1 MYKWQAKK
9 PFFLAKHSKKTLN
22 LPLFI
27 KNRIMNIT
35 KQDLDV
41 LNAVVTIEVGPA
53 DYEQRVE
60 DALKKVQRQANMP
73 GFRPGKV
80 PVGMVKKMYG
90 KNILADE
97 LNKMLNDSIHKYITE
112 NKLEILGNP
121 LPKADEQVDFEAGKN
136 FTFKYDIG
144 LAPSFEVEV
153 SDKVT
158 FDYMQVKVDD
168 ALIDKY
174 IKDVR
179 KNYGTPVNPEVAGE
193 KDVVFVDINELDET
207 GAIKAGGIF
216 KSTSLGLERL
226 KSETAKKKLIGVKKE
241 DKIILTNKELYE
253 DPIDASVGLG
263 IDKEAAENLNCNL
276 QLTVKNI
283 ARMEDAELNEELF
296 NKVYGEGTIKT
307 EEEFR
312 NKIKD
317 ELDKMFEQDSDRK
330 FYESVEKTLVD
341 KINPALPE
349 EFLKRWLMAVND
361 KPVTLEQ
368 IEKEFESWSRM
379 MKWKL
384 IENKIAKKH
393 DLQVSNEEALEEA
406 KRFVHSQYARYGQ
419 TPDAAEVEKVATD
432 ILKKDKEAEKIY
444 ENVFFVKSLNL
455 FKNNFKLNNKEVS
468 YNEFFGIKE

>member
-1 MYKWQAKK
+1 
-9 PFFLAKHSKKTLN
+9 
-22 LPLFI
+22 
-27 KNRIMNIT
+27 
-35 KQDLDV
+35 
-41 LNAVVTIEVGPA
+41 
-53 DYEQRVE
+53 
-60 DALKKVQRQANMP
+60 
-73 GFRPGKV
+73 
-80 PVGMVKKMYG
+80 
-90 KNILADE
+90 
-97 LNKMLNDSIHKYITE
+97 
-112 NKLEILGNP
+112 
-121 LPKADEQVDFEAGKN
+121 
-136 FTFKYDIG
+136 
-144 LAPSFEVEV
+144 
-153 SDKVT
+153 
-158 FDYMQVKVDD
+158 
-168 ALIDKY
+168 
-174 IKDVR
+174 
-179 KNYGTPVNPEVAGE
+179 
-193 KDVVFVDINELDET
+193 
-207 GAIKAGGIF
+207 
-216 KSTSLGLERL
+216 
-226 KSETAKKKLIGVKKE
+226 
-241 DKIILTNKELYE
+241 
-253 DPIDASVGLG
+253 
-263 IDKEAAENLNCNL
+263 
-276 QLTVKNI
+276 
-283 ARMEDAELNEELF
+283 MEDAELNEELF

-317 ELDKMFEQDSDRK
+317 ELGKMFEQDSDRK
-330 FYESVEKTLVD
+330 FYESVEKTLID

-419 TPDAAEVEKVATD
+419 TPDATEVEKVATD

>member
-1 MYKWQAKK
+1 MLKYGKK
-9 PFFLAKHSKKTLN
+9 SLPLPLLN
-22 LPLFI
+22 L
-27 KNRIMNIT
+27 KKMNIS
-35 KQDLDV
+35 KQDVDV

-60 DALKKVQRQANMP
+60 DALKKVQKNANMP

-112 NKLEILGNP
+112 NKIEILGNP
-121 LPKADEQVDFEAGKN
+121 MPKADEAPVDFEAGKS
-136 FTFKYDIG
+136 FTFKYDLG
-144 LAPSFEVEV
+144 LAPAFDVEV
-153 SDKVT
+153 SDKT
-158 FDYMQVKVDD
+158 AFDYMQVKVDD

-174 IKDVR
+174 VKDVR

-216 KSTSLGLERL
+216 KSTSLGLDRL
-226 KSETAKKKLIGVKKE
+226 KSEVAKKKLIGAKKE
-241 DKIILTNKELYE
+241 DKIVLTNKELYA
-253 DPIDASVGLG
+253 DAIDASVGLS

-296 NKVYGEGTIKT
+296 TKVYGDGNIKT

-312 NKIKD
+312 AKIKD
-317 ELDKMFEQDSDRK
+317 ELGKMFEQDSDRK
-330 FYESVEKTLVD
+330 FYETVEKTLVD

-349 EFLKRWLMAVND
+349 DFLKRWLMAVND

-384 IENKIAKKH
+384 IENKIVKNN
-393 DLQVSNEEALEEA
+393 DLRVTHEEMLEEA
-406 KRFVHSQYARYGQ
+406 KRFVTSQYARYGQ
-419 TPDAAEVEKVATD
+419 TPDEAEVLKVATD
-432 ILKKDKEAEKIY
+432 ILKKEKEAEKIA
-444 ENVFFVKSLNL
+444 ENVFYVKSLQL
-455 FKNNFKLNNKEVS
+455 FKDKFKLNKKDVT
-468 YNEFFGIKE
+468 YNEFFGIKD

>member
-1 MYKWQAKK
+1 
-9 PFFLAKHSKKTLN
+9 
-22 LPLFI
+22 
-27 KNRIMNIT
+27 MNIT
-35 KQDLDV
+35 KQDVDV

-60 DALKKVQRQANMP
+60 DALKKVQRQAQMP

-112 NKLEILGNP
+112 NKLDILGNP

-144 LAPSFEVEV
+144 LAPIFEVEV
-153 SDKVT
+153 SDKT
-158 FDYMQVKVDD
+158 AFDYQVVKVDD
-168 ALIDKY
+168 ALIEKY
-174 IKDVR
+174 VKDVR
-179 KNYGTPVNPEVAGE
+179 RNYGTPANPEVAGE

-207 GAIKAGGIF
+207 GAIKPGGIF

-226 KSETAKKKLIGVKKE
+226 KSDVARQKLTGVKKE
-241 DKIILTNKELYE
+241 DKIVMSNKELYA
-253 DPIDASVGLG
+253 DAIDASVGLG
-263 IDKEAAENLNCNL
+263 IDKEAAEQLNTNL

-296 NKVYGEGTIKT
+296 NKVYGEGVVKT

-312 NKIKD
+312 NKIRE
-317 ELDKMFEQDSDRK
+317 ELGKMFEQDSDRK

-341 KINPALPE
+341 KINPQLPE
-349 EFLKRWLMAVND
+349 DFLKRWLMAVNE

-368 IEKEFESWSRM
+368 IENEFESWSRM

-384 IENKIAKKH
+384 IENKIVKNN
-393 DLQVSNEEALEEA
+393 DLKVTREEMIEEA

-419 TPDAAEVEKVATD
+419 TPDEAEVEKVAND
-432 ILKKDKEAEKIY
+432 ILKKEKEAEKIA
-444 ENVFFVKSLNL
+444 ENIFYVKSLQL
-455 FKNNFKLNNKEVS
+455 FKDKFKLNRKDVT

>member
-1 MYKWQAKK
+1 
-9 PFFLAKHSKKTLN
+9 
-22 LPLFI
+22 
-27 KNRIMNIT
+27 MNIS

-60 DALKKVQRQANMP
+60 DALKKVQRQASMP

-97 LNKMLNDSIHKYITE
+97 LNKMLNESIHKFITD
-112 NKLEILGNP
+112 NKLDILGNP
-121 LPKADEQVDFEAGKN
+121 LPKADDQVDFESGKN

-144 LAPSFEVEV
+144 LAPAFDVEV
-153 SDKVT
+153 SDKT
-158 FDYMQVKVDD
+158 AFDYLQVKVDD

-174 IKDVR
+174 VKDVR

-193 KDVVFVDINELDET
+193 KDVVFVDINELDEN

-216 KSTSLGLERL
+216 KSTSLGLDRL
-226 KSETAKKKLIGVKKE
+226 KSEVAKKKLIGAKKE
-241 DKIILTNKELYE
+241 DKITMTNKELYA
-253 DPIDASVGLG
+253 DPIEASVGLG
-263 IDKEAAENLNCNL
+263 IDKEVAENLNCNL

-283 ARMEDAELNEELF
+283 ARMEDAEMNEELF
-296 NKVYGEGTIKT
+296 SKVYGEGKIKT

-312 NKIKD
+312 AKIKE
-317 ELDKMFEQDSDRK
+317 ELGKMFEQDSDRK
-330 FYESVEKTLVD
+330 FYETVEKTLVE
-341 KINPALPE
+341 KINPQLPE

-368 IEKEFESWSRM
+368 IENEFESWSRM

-384 IENKIAKKH
+384 IENKIVKNNN
-393 DLQVSNEEALEEA
+393 LNVTREEMLEEA
-406 KRFVHSQYARYGQ
+406 KRFVRSQYARYGQ
-419 TPDAAEVEKVATD
+419 TPDEAEVEKVAAD
-432 ILKKDKEAEKIY
+432 IIKKEKEAEKIA
-444 ENVFFVKSLNL
+444 ENVFYVKSLDL
-455 FKNNFKLNNKEVS
+455 FKNKFKLNKKDVT

>member
-1 MYKWQAKK
+1 
-9 PFFLAKHSKKTLN
+9 
-22 LPLFI
+22 
-27 KNRIMNIT
+27 MNIS
-35 KQDLDV
+35 KQDVDV

-53 DYEQRVE
+53 DYEKRVE

-90 KNILADE
+90 KSILADE

-112 NKLEILGNP
+112 NKIEILGNP
-121 LPKADEQVDFEAGKN
+121 LPKEDEKVDFETGKS
-136 FTFKYDIG
+136 FTFKYDLG
-144 LAPSFEVEV
+144 VARSLEVEV
-153 SDKVT
+153 ADKIA
-158 FDYMQVKVDD
+158 FDFLSEKVDD
-168 ALIDKY
+168 ALIEKY

-179 KNYGTPVNPEVAGE
+179 RNYGTPINPEVAGE

-207 GAIKAGGIF
+207 GAIKAGGVF

-226 KSETAKKKLIGVKKE
+226 KSEVAKKKLLGAKKE
-241 DKIILTNKELYE
+241 DKIVLTNTELYA
-253 DPIDASVGLG
+253 DPIEASVGLS
-263 IDKEAAENLNCNL
+263 IEKEAAEALNCNL

-296 NKVYGEGTIKT
+296 KKVYGDGNIKT

-312 NKIKD
+312 NKIKE
-317 ELDKMFEQDSDRK
+317 ELGKMFEQDSDRK
-330 FYESVEKTLVD
+330 FYENVEKTLID
-341 KINPALPE
+341 KINPSLPE

-384 IENKIAKKH
+384 IENKIVKNHK
-393 DLQVSNEEALEEA
+393 LSVTQEEALEEA
-406 KRFVHSQYARYGQ
+406 KRFVKSQYARYGQ
-419 TPDAAEVEKVATD
+419 VPDEAEVDKVALD
-432 ILKKDKEAEKIY
+432 ILKKEKEAEKVY
-444 ENVFFVKSLNL
+444 ENVFYTKSLNL
-455 FKNNFKLNNKEVS
+455 FKTNFKLNKKDVT

>member
-1 MYKWQAKK
+1 LPPLIKSYK
-9 PFFLAKHSKKTLN
+9 
-22 LPLFI
+22 
-27 KNRIMNIT
+27 MNIT
-35 KQDLDV
+35 KQDVDV
-41 LNAVVTIEVGPA
+41 LNAVVTIEVGPD
-53 DYEQRVE
+53 DYQQRVE
-60 DALKKVQRQANMP
+60 DALKQVQKRANMP

-80 PVGMVKKMYG
+80 PAGMVKKMYG

-144 LAPSFEVEV
+144 LAPAFDVEV
-153 SDKVT
+153 SDKT
-158 FDYMQVKVDD
+158 AFDYMVVKVDD

-174 IKDVR
+174 VKDVR

-207 GAIKAGGIF
+207 GAIKAGGIY
-216 KSTSLGLERL
+216 KSTSLGLDRM
-226 KSETAKKKLIGVKKE
+226 KSEVAKKKLLGAKKE
-241 DKIILTNKELYE
+241 DKIVLTNKELYE
-253 DPIDASVGLG
+253 SAIDASVGLG

-296 NKVYGEGTIKT
+296 SKVYGEGNIKT

-312 NKIKD
+312 NKIRE
-317 ELDKMFEQDSDRK
+317 ELGKMFEQDSDRK
-330 FYESVEKTLVD
+330 FYENVEKSLVET
-341 KINPALPE
+341 INPALPE
-349 EFLKRWLMAVND
+349 DFLKRWLMAVND

-384 IENKIAKKH
+384 IENKIVKNN
-393 DLQVSNEEALEEA
+393 DLRVTHEEMLAEA

-419 TPDAAEVEKVATD
+419 TPDEAEVEKVAAD
-432 ILKKDKEAEKIY
+432 ILKKEKEAEKIA
-444 ENVFFVKSLNL
+444 ENVFYVKSLQL
-455 FKNNFKLNNKEVS
+455 FKDKFKLNRKEVT